1 MISMRTL
8 AIGEKFSTSS
18 SLFVSVKSKGDSITF
33 RIAQDPV
40 YIGKHFISKENG
52 WDVFDCP
59 RINDPEGGN
68 TCEYCE
74 HYFDIMNTAN
84 QAKESDKDAYEDLK
98 KEARKY
104 QVAIQFYFP
113 ILNRDNGKFQVLK
126 TTLGVKNKLDEF
138 HASGINVFESDWIL
152 RNTGSKS
159 PRDLYSLVRKDS
171 SEVEPLSDVEKEEYE
186 KALAFN
192 LMSISEN
199 VVKHDPEVEEIEE
212 VFSK

>member
-1 MISMRTL
+1 MQFKACFHTEPGKIIERIRPIFVETSEHHTL
-8 AIGEKFSTSS
+8 PIV
-18 SLFVSVKSKGDSITF
+18 SLLHSWIEITVLVET
-33 RIAQDPV
+33 D
-40 YIGKHFISKENG
+40 E
-52 WDVFDCP
+52 
-59 RINDPEGGN
+59 E
-68 TCEYCE
+68 
-74 HYFDIMNTAN
+74 
-84 QAKESDKDAYEDLK
+84 LK

-171 SEVEPLSDVEKEEYE
+171 SEVEPLSDVEKEEYK
-186 KALAFN
+186 KAVAFN